1 MSDLYKGL
9 ASASIDL
16 QHQGSESIPIGRRP
30 IALKVH
36 QGYGP
41 IAAYSTGVMAAT
53 GMLLGLMLANSLGF
67 PEAVSRPFAA
77 FVLVIIL
84 HPIAL
89 PYVLATVVAGFRTA
103 HGPATDAVWDVVFL
117 ASFAPYLLVL
127 CWLAVGR
134 LRVGRRVDA
143 VGLASLVCLYVCV
156 VEFIV
161 LAQDTVVRVG

>member
-16 QHQGSESIPIGRRP
+16 QHHGSQSIPIGKRP
-30 IALKVH
+30 IAPKVF

-41 IAAYSTGVMAAT
+41 IVAYSTGVVAAT

-67 PEAVSRPFAA
+67 PEALSRPFAA

-89 PYVLATVVAGFRTA
+89 PYMLASVVAGFRTA
-103 HGPATDAVWDVVFL
+103 HGPATDAVWDIVFL
-117 ASFAPYLLVL
+117 ASFAPYLLLL
-127 CWLAVGR
+127 CWLAVRR
-134 LRVGRRVDA
+134 LRAGRRGDA
-143 VGLASLVCLYVCV
+143 LGLLSLVGLYVCV

-161 LAQDTVVRVG
+161 LAQDTVIGAG